1 MGFYYFII
9 LFIGIFV
16 TIGAGLRAVKVGTL
30 FNKRIIF
37 LGLIG
42 ISLIGS
48 SIFLF
53 TPGSSEIIA
62 ELLKLN

>member
-16 TIGAGLRAVKVGTL
+16 TVGAGIQAFKVGTL
-30 FNKRIIF
+30 FKKKVIF
-37 LGLIG
+37 LGIVG
-42 ISLIGS
+42 ILLIGS

-62 ELLKLN
+62 DLLKLN